1 VQQSLLLET
10 EDIMSDDGGIFEGQ
24 NHINSSRRES
34 QGSPETQEPEESRS
48 GGGEAAVLIGG
59 AILAGI
65 ATIAGLFL
73 GRKKP

>member
-1 VQQSLLLET
+1 
-10 EDIMSDDGGIFEGQ
+10 MSDDGGIFGSQ

-34 QGSPETQEPEESRS
+34 PESQDPEESPS